1 MDKLFAKPFSPTD
14 PRVDIIHAKLEG
26 LPPTTIINAQI
37 DPLRDDGAMLASAL
51 KKAGV
56 KVERK
61 LYNGATH
68 EFFGMAAAVKSADEA
83 QKYAGAQLRKA
94 FGN

>member
-37 DPLRDDGAMLASAL
+37 DPLRDDGAMLADAL

-56 KVERK
+56 KVDRK
-61 LYNGATH
+61 LYGGTAH
-68 EFFGMAAAVKSADEA
+68 EFFGMAATVKAAEQA
-83 QKYAGAQLRKA
+83 QKYAGSQLRKA

>member
-1 MDKLFAKPFSPTD
+1 M
-14 PRVDIIHAKLEG
+14 HAKLDG
-26 LPPTTIINAQI
+26 LPPTTIVNAQI
-37 DPLRDDGAMLASAL
+37 DPLRDDGALLEDAL

-61 LYNGATH
+61 LYSGAAH
-68 EFFGMAAAVKSADEA
+68 KFFGMAALVKSADQA
-83 QKYAGAQLRKA
+83 QNFTGSQLRKA

>member
-1 MDKLFAKPFSPTD
+1 M
-14 PRVDIIHAKLEG
+14 HAKLDG
-26 LPPTTIINAQI
+26 LPPTTIVNAQI
-37 DPLRDDGAMLASAL
+37 DPLRDDGALLEDAL

-68 EFFGMAAAVKSADEA
+68 EFFGMAAAVESANQA
-83 QKYAGAQLRKA
+83 QKFAGSQLRKA